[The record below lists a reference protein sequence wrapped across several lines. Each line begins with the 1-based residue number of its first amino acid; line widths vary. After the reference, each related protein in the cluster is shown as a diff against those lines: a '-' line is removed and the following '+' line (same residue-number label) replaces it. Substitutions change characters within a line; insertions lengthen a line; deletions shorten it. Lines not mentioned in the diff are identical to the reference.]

1 MICKKCGAELPEG
14 SIFCNFC
21 GRKQIREPSKHR
33 RRVKGSGN
41 ISKLSGKRARPY
53 VARKDGVIIGTFATK
68 EEADRALSSVRDN
81 SKLEKYNMTFSQV
94 YDAWRPEHEAMLQA
108 KSLERTGSEDNTT
121 GMANYA
127 ASYAYFKPLYDV
139 PLRKIEVEH
148 MQAVISGLEAE
159 GKSHS
164 TCSKAKQLCS
174 QLFQWAIRERVVQ
187 VNLAEHIIIKVSQK
201 KAKVTFTDEEIVKI
215 KNTHHPA
222 ADLALILLATGARIG
237 ELFKVRTC
245 DCFDEYF
252 ISGSKT
258 EAGEGRIIPVS
269 PIGIDR
275 YAALLAS
282 AREQNKE
289 LLVQAYSGSRKEA
302 NGWRKFEYYPMLED
316 LGIEKKSPHKAR
328 HTYATK
334 AVKSGVKA
342 EDLTKILGHADYAT
356 TVQIYDNPDAKTL
369 VDAAQKIK

>member
-14 SIFCNFC
+14 SIFCHLC

-53 VARKDGVIIGTFATK
+53 VARKDGISLGTFATK
-68 EEADRALSSVRDN
+68 EEADRALSAVRDN
-81 SKLEKYNMTFSQV
+81 NKLEKYNMTFAQI
-94 YDAWRPEHEAMLQA
+94 YEAWKPEHEAFLQA

-127 ASYAYFKPLYDV
+127 ASYRYFDSIHNMPF
-139 PLRKIEVEH
+139 RRIEVEH
-148 MQAVISGLEAE
+148 MQDVITRLESE

-164 TCSKAKQLCS
+164 TCKKAKQLCS
-174 QLFQWAIRERVVQ
+174 QLYQWAIRERIVQ
-187 VNLAEHIIIKVSQK
+187 VNLAEHVIIKVSQK
-201 KAKVTFTDEEIVKI
+201 KSKITFSDEEIENIQKSSD
-215 KNTHHPA
+215 PA
-222 ADLALILLATGARIG
+222 ADLTLILLATGARIG

-245 DCFDEYF
+245 DCYDDYF
-252 ISGSKT
+252 VSGSKT

-269 PIGIDR
+269 PIGLDR
-275 YAALLAS
+275 YTALLS
-282 AREQNKE
+282 RARAQKKE
-289 LLVQAYSGSRKEA
+289 LLVQAYRGKRKEA
-302 NGWRKFEYYPMLED
+302 NGWRKFEYYPMLEQ

-356 TVQIYDNPDAKTL
+356 TVQIYDNPDAQTL
-369 VDAAQKIK
+369 VDAAKKVK

>member
-1 MICKKCGAELPEG
+1 M
-14 SIFCNFC
+14 
-21 GRKQIREPSKHR
+21 
-33 RRVKGSGN
+33 
-41 ISKLSGKRARPY
+41 
-53 VARKDGVIIGTFATK
+53 
-68 EEADRALSSVRDN
+68 
-81 SKLEKYNMTFSQV
+81 
-94 YDAWRPEHEAMLQA
+94 
-108 KSLERTGSEDNTT
+108 
-121 GMANYA
+121 
-127 ASYAYFKPLYDV
+127 
-139 PLRKIEVEH
+139 
-148 MQAVISGLEAE
+148 
-159 GKSHS
+159 
-164 TCSKAKQLCS
+164 
-174 QLFQWAIRERVVQ
+174 Q

-222 ADLALILLATGARIG
+222 ADIALILLATGARIG

-252 ISGSKT
+252 VSGSKT

-289 LLVQAYSGSRKEA
+289 LLVQAYRGSRKEA